1 MFIKFTDK
9 EPFFISSHPKKK
21 LVKKLQSNK
30 IKFLDKNLN

>member
-9 EPFFISSHPKKK
+9 EPFFISTHPKK
-21 LVKKLQSNK
+21 LVKKLQSNT